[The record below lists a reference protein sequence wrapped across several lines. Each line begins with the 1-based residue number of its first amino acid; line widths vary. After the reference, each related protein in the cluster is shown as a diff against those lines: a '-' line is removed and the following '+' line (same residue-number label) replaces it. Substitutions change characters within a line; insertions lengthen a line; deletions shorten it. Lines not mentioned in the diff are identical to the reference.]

1 MMLPASGVTG
11 QGSNDGAAPP
21 RCRSAAPV
29 PALVPLALVG
39 GAVAAVV
46 GVPGVEF
53 PVLNAG
59 AVAAV
64 IPGIDLP
71 AVSGPLVGG
80 PLIGGP
86 LVGGPLIGG
95 SLVAVALIR
104 RWLLHRVLRIPHD
117 CPSLP
122 RTGSCPVAIVNS

>member
-21 RCRSAAPV
+21 RCRGAAPV

-39 GAVAAVV
+39 GAVAALV
-46 GVPGVEF
+46 GVPGVGL
-53 PVLNAG
+53 PVLSGG

-64 IPGIDLP
+64 AGVPGVDLP
-71 AVSGPLVGG
+71 AVSGPL
-80 PLIGGP
+80 ISGP
-86 LVGGPLIGG
+86 LVGGPLVRGA
-95 SLVAVALIR
+95 LVAVALIR

-117 CPSLP
+117 CPFLP
-122 RTGSCPVAIVNS
+122 RTGSRPVAIVDQLAA